1 MEREVKEESPKRFPR
16 REILRATSLVIATA
30 AASKV
35 ISKRQEI
42 EKETVVLKSNGLPT
56 VGHEVTF
63 VSAPAQKSTPGLQA
77 RVTPRFVSQSVG
89 EKTESSAFIPEER
102 TKEPNILGPN
112 AFAPY
117 AGFGSPETP
126 AEEALDYFP
135 QSYQDAPDSLK
146 GLWSRAIDAKL
157 RDKPQTNTTLTIE
170 LATLPEKISFD
181 YLAVPEGTKFFDI
194 QEQKEKIIP
203 CSSEIIVI
211 GRIDEEE
218 NFLVLY
224 QDPVNNGYYFA
235 KAGED
240 VLMGQEDLAARKNL
254 VAEAFTTEFQNLK
267 EVGTPEERERL
278 YEVKE
283 GDSLSSIASYFG
295 LPSWHC
301 VYGKNLDVFDT
312 DPNKVSSGQKLQ
324 IPDRFGEEEFVK
336 EFTIG
341 ENTLSRTEDFF
352 GPKEA
357 EPSQYFPE
365 TQHFVKEPYLS
376 LMQELGVEILGYP
389 ISEALPENSSQY
401 FQNFI
406 VEWTKVDHYNWIP
419 GRPKLDGTKPHFL
432 MYPLGWT
439 CYFHLTHPGEKFV
452 GYPPPIGQFSLEK
465 VFEKFYK
472 ENGGLEIFGYPV
484 SEIITTADGSKSQY
498 LTNCVLNYAPQ
509 TGGVSIYPLA
519 EEYYKK
525 MPEEIKKRPWF
536 GPVDPEKNKKIFLDK
551 ALEMVGK
558 DEETLVAI
566 EARAIVLAIAIKD
579 NDEESLKL
587 PEECAKDKIIFDNLA
602 PGQEI
607 SFNNVRAILALYE
620 ARFKM
625 NPALN
630 EALKELN
637 EGGEIINR
645 IIKDKTSSDLF
656 KENKIPKLP
665 SNWEDVFVF
674 LGGSGGLGGGLGAD
688 YCPMLYGNYDEYRGD
703 SPDDKQILLEALV
716 QNGLHEAIHSF
727 IQSESLLPRS
737 PWWSKEKPQDPN
749 FVPTDARKGL
759 LAHMSMCVLTSVAQ
773 KYYGFEEKRDP
784 RIDYILKVLKEGG
797 VADPEGEVIR
807 AAATFNGNS
816 LWGLYEKVRGADNP
830 SMDSLMSTKDPD
842 STIFRAG

>member
-1 MEREVKEESPKRFPR
+1 MEREIKEESPKKFSR
-16 REILRATSLVIATA
+16 REILRATSLAIATV

-35 ISKRQEI
+35 ASRHQET
-42 EKETVVLKSNGLPT
+42 EKETTVLKNNGLPT

-63 VSAPAQKSTPGLQA
+63 VSAPAQKSTPDLRTRVAPGL
-77 RVTPRFVSQSVG
+77 VSQSVE

-102 TKEPNILGPN
+102 TKELNILGPN

-117 AGFGSPETP
+117 AGFGGPETP
-126 AEEALDYFP
+126 AEEVLDYFP
-135 QSYQDAPDSLK
+135 KSYQDAPDGLK
-146 GLWSRAIDAKL
+146 GLWGRAVDAKT
-157 RDKPQTNTTLTIE
+157 RGGSQTNIPLPIE
-170 LATLPEKISFD
+170 LETLPSKVYFD

-194 QEQKEKIIP
+194 QEQKEKIIL

-211 GRIDEEE
+211 GRIDKEE

-235 KAGED
+235 KAGGD
-240 VLMGQEDLAARKNL
+240 VLVGQEDLAARKNL
-254 VAEAFTTEFQNLK
+254 VAEAFNTEFQNLK
-267 EVGTPEERERL
+267 EVGTPEERERW

-283 GDSLSSIASYFG
+283 GDSLASIAERFG

-301 VYGKNLDVFDT
+301 VYGKNLKILDEG
-312 DPNKVSSGQKLQ
+312 PEKINPGQKIQ
-324 IPDRFGEEEFVK
+324 VPNRFEERELVNGLVVDK
-336 EFTIG
+336 
-341 ENTLSRTEDFF
+341 NTLSKTEEFF

-365 TQHFVKEPYLS
+365 TQHFVKEPYLN

-406 VEWTKVDHYNWIP
+406 VEWTKVDHYSWIP

-439 CYFHLTHPGEKFV
+439 CYFYLTHPGEKFV

-472 ENGGLEIFGYPV
+472 ENGGVEIFGYPV

-509 TGGVSIYPLA
+509 TGRVSIYPLA

-525 MPEEIKKRPWF
+525 MPEEIKKFPWF
-536 GPVDPEKNKKIFLDK
+536 APVDLEKNKKIFVDK
-551 ALEMVGK
+551 ALEMVGR

-566 EARAIVLAIAIKD
+566 EARAIALTIAIKN

-587 PEECAKDKIIFDNLA
+587 PKECAKDKIIFDNLA

-607 SFNNVRAILALYE
+607 SFNNVRAILAWYE

-630 EALKELN
+630 EALKELS

-727 IQSESLLPRS
+727 IQSESLLPHS

-759 LAHMSMCVLTSVAQ
+759 LAHMSMCVLTSAAQ
-773 KYYGFEEKRDP
+773 KHYGFEEKRDP

-797 VADPEGEVIR
+797 VADPEAEVIR
-807 AAATFNGNS
+807 AAATFNGDS
-816 LWGLYEKVRGADNP
+816 LWGLYEKMRGADNP
-830 SMDSLMSTKDPD
+830 SMDSLMSTQNPD
-842 STIFRAG
+842 LTIIQN